1 MDTTAPSLVYSPFVS
16 GPFRWRL
23 GLRPLDLSQWI
34 EIDVGYDSDLAVKFA
49 MQAAHP
55 GTVFAALPTAVT
67 TTACQEVLDAL
78 VEHLVR
84 RWPDDFHLGPDTI
97 VNRRTGETLATRSGG
112 RHPLETA
119 SRLVQEDLVVMTREH
134 PAGDELFAAGSICF
148 PNRWDLRSKLGRSMR
163 DVHQPV
169 DLLNEQL
176 ADPIDKFLDRLTPD
190 KSFWRLGWGVLDSD
204 DLYQPLDG
212 SAAPRP
218 AQPRVDDLVVRV
230 ERETLRRFPV
240 TGAVLFT
247 IRTYRRRLVDV
258 VVDPDERARLTS
270 ALAALPPGVRDYK
283 QLDVID
289 VALSEALGPR

>member
-1 MDTTAPSLVYSPFVS
+1 MDTTAPSPVYSPFLA

-23 GLRPLDLSQWI
+23 GLRPLDLDRWI
-34 EIDVGYDSDLAVKFA
+34 EIDDDYDSDLAVKVA
-49 MQAAHP
+49 MQQHHP
-55 GTVFAALPTAVT
+55 DTVFAALPTAVT
-67 TTACQEVLDAL
+67 TAACQEVLDGL
-78 VEHLVR
+78 VQHLAV
-84 RWPDDFHLGPDTI
+84 RWPDDFGLEADTI
-97 VNRRTGETLATRSGG
+97 VNRRTGERLATRGG
-112 RHPLETA
+112 ERHPLEMA
-119 SRLVQEDLVVMTREH
+119 SRLVQEDLVVMTSEGL
-134 PAGDELFAAGSICF
+134 AGGEVFAAGSICF
-148 PNRWDLRSKLGRSMR
+148 PNRWDLRSKLGQSMQV
-163 DVHQPV
+163 VHEPV

-176 ADPIDKFLDRLTPD
+176 AEPIDKFFARLTPD

-218 AQPRVDDLVVRV
+218 VQPTVENLVVRV

-258 VVDPDERARLTS
+258 VVDMDERVRLTA

-289 VALSEALGPR
+289 AALAAALGDR

>member
-1 MDTTAPSLVYSPFVS
+1 MDTPARSPVYSPFLA

-23 GLRPLDLSQWI
+23 GLRPLDLARWI
-34 EIDVGYDSDLAVKFA
+34 EIDDDYDSDLAVKAA
-49 MQAAHP
+49 MQQKHP
-55 GTVFAALPTAVT
+55 DTVFAALPTAVT
-67 TTACQEVLDAL
+67 TAACQEVLDGL
-78 VEHLVR
+78 VKHLTGR
-84 RWPDDFHLGPDTI
+84 RPDDFRLEADTI
-97 VNRRTGETLATRSGG
+97 VNRRTGDTLATRGG
-112 RHPLETA
+112 RHPLEVA
-119 SRLVQEDLVVMTREH
+119 SRLVQEDLVVMTRED
-134 PAGDELFAAGSICF
+134 PAGGEVFAAGSICF

-163 DVHQPV
+163 TVHEPV

-176 ADPIDKFLDRLTPD
+176 ADPIDRFFARLTPD

-218 AQPRVDDLVVRV
+218 AQPTVDDLVVRV

-247 IRTYRRRLVDV
+247 IRTYRRRLLDV
-258 VVDPDERARLTS
+258 VVDPDERDRLTA

-289 VALSEALGPR
+289 AALTVALGEH